1 MKSKSNIMIVFKKE
15 LARFLGDKRLLLT
28 SILLPGIMIYLIY
41 SFMGSA
47 MTDMFETK
55 EGYRYS
61 VAVVNMPD
69 SVSAMA
75 GGLPADFTVCG
86 PGDLTKEMTAIEEK
100 SLDLLAV
107 FPPDF
112 DAAVAAYAPSSGEPA
127 PNIDLFF
134 NGTKKESSAA
144 YDMMTAALNAYE
156 SSLSNK
162 FDINAPKEI
171 GGIPVAYNLASE
183 KDTSGFAFSSL
194 LPMLLMVFLFSGCM
208 AVAPESIA
216 GEKERGTVATMLVTP
231 AKRSELVVGKIL
243 ALAVMAL
250 LSGASS
256 ILGTLLSLPKMMGGA
271 AGMPAAFYGPADY
284 ALLTAVALSTV
295 LLLVSVISVI
305 SAFAKTVKEAQ
316 TSVMPLMVVVM
327 LVGVTGMF
335 GGGAQAGQLYY
346 LIPVYNSVQSM
357 VGIFSFSASAMNILI
372 TVLTNLLLSAVFGLL
387 LTKMFNS
394 EKVMFNK

>member
-15 LARFLGDKRLLLT
+15 LARFFGDRRLLLT
-28 SILLPGIMIYLIY
+28 SVFLPGIMIYLIY

-47 MTDMFETK
+47 MADMFETE

-61 VAVVNMPD
+61 VTVVNMPD
-69 SVSAMA
+69 SVSAMT
-75 GGLPADFTVCG
+75 GGLPADFTLRA
-86 PGDLTKEMTAIEEK
+86 PGDLTEEMTAIEEK
-100 SLDLLAV
+100 NLDLLAV

-112 DAAVAAYAPSSGEPA
+112 DAAVAAYDPASGEPA

-134 NGTKKESSAA
+134 NGTKTESSAA
-144 YDMMTAALNAYE
+144 YDQMTAVLNAYE

-162 FDINAPKEI
+162 FDINALKELD
-171 GGIPVAYNLASE
+171 GIPVAYNLASE

-231 AKRSELVVGKIL
+231 ARRSELVMGKIL

-271 AGMPAAFYGPADY
+271 AGISAAYYGPADY
-284 ALLTAVALSTV
+284 ALLAAVALSTV

-327 LVGVTGMF
+327 LVGVTGLF

-346 LIPVYNSVQSM
+346 LIPIYNSVQSM

-372 TVLTNLLLSAVFGLL
+372 TVLANLLLSAAFGLA
-387 LTKMFNS
+387 LTRMFNS
-394 EKVMFNK
+394 EKIMFNR

>member
-1 MKSKSNIMIVFKKE
+1 MKSNVMIVFKKE
-15 LARFLGDKRLLLT
+15 LARFFGDKRLLL
-28 SILLPGIMIYLIY
+28 SSVLLPGIMIYLIY

-47 MTDMFETK
+47 MSNMFETK

-75 GGLPADFTVCG
+75 DGFPADFTVRG
-86 PGDLTKEMTAIEEK
+86 PGDLSEEMAAIEEK
-100 SLDLLAV
+100 TLDLLAV

-112 DAAVAAYAPSSGEPA
+112 DAAVAAYDPASGEPA

-134 NGTKKESSAA
+134 NGTKTESSAA
-144 YDMMTAALNAYE
+144 YDMMTAALDAYE

-162 FDINAPKEI
+162 FDINALKEI
-171 GGIPVAYNLASE
+171 EGAPVAYNLASE

-208 AVAPESIA
+208 AVAPEAIA
-216 GEKERGTVATMLVTP
+216 GEKERGTIATMLITP
-231 AKRSELVVGKIL
+231 AKRSELVMGKIL

-256 ILGTLLSLPKMMGGA
+256 ILGTLLSLPKIMGGA
-271 AGMPAAFYGPADY
+271 QSMSAAYYGPADY
-284 ALLTAVALSTV
+284 ALLAAVALSTV
-295 LLLVSVISVI
+295 LLLVSVISII

-327 LVGVTGMF
+327 LIGVTGMF
-335 GGGAQAGQLYY
+335 SSGAQVGKLYY

-357 VGIFSFSASAMNILI
+357 VGIFSFNAATVNVLI
-372 TVLTNLLLSAVFGLL
+372 TVLANLLLSAVSGLL

-394 EKVMFNK
+394 EKIMFNK